1 MRNASNILMIR
12 PVNFTFNEQTA
23 GSNAFQNR
31 SGEEN
36 IQVEALREFD
46 NMVEILK
53 KEDVN
58 VMVIDDTPFPH
69 TPDSIFPNNWISFHE
84 DGTVFLYPMLAANRR
99 LERKPYIINKVM
111 GEFDVKHVHD
121 LSHFEKDNQFLEGTG
136 SMVLDNEHRIV
147 YACISPRTDLKVL
160 NEFCLIAD
168 YQPISFHAIDGNG
181 VPVYH
186 TNVMMCIG
194 SGFAVI
200 CLNSIHDKIERES
213 VEASLKK
220 SKKEIIEISLTQ
232 LNKFAGNMIQLT
244 NKRNEHLLLM
254 SEKAYTCL
262 SKDQISRLEKYGKLV
277 HTPLDT
283 IENNG
288 GGSARC
294 MIAEINMD
302 KLKR

>member
-1 MRNASNILMIR
+1 MIR

-31 SGEEN
+31 SGQEN

-46 NMVEILK
+46 NLVEILK
-53 KEDVN
+53 KKEVN

-136 SMVLDNEHRIV
+136 SMVIDSEHRIV

-160 NEFCLIAD
+160 NEFCRITD
-168 YQPISFHAIDGNG
+168 YQPIHFHAIDENG

-194 SGFAVI
+194 TGFAVI
-200 CLNSIHDKIERES
+200 CLNSITDAMEREKVVS
-213 VEASLKK
+213 SLNG

-244 NKRNEHLLLM
+244 NKRCERLLLM
-254 SEKAYTCL
+254 SEKAYTSL
-262 SKDQISRLEKYGKLV
+262 SKDQISRLEKYGKLL

-302 KLKR
+302 TLNR